1 MTNQDTAFKI
11 LDYLEEILAFFVDDD
26 TERELRSDIEFH
38 TTSNVFLKKA
48 LHTYSIHGNAV
59 SYIDKITEESIPTLS
74 IVTCVFSE
82 IATPMPLKLKI
93 KELPNEKKSDSHTLQ
108 FEKISEVAQ

>member
-1 MTNQDTAFKI
+1 MA
-11 LDYLEEILAFFVDDD
+11 
-26 TERELRSDIEFH
+26 
-38 TTSNVFLKKA
+38 FLKKT

-59 SYIDKITEESIPTLS
+59 SYIDKITEESIPTLP
-74 IVTCVFSE
+74 IGTCVFSE

-93 KELPNEKKSDSHTLQ
+93 KELPDEQKPDSHTLQ

>member
-1 MTNQDTAFKI
+1 MPFLLMMIQKESFAQISNFI
-11 LDYLEEILAFFVDDD
+11 LHQMA
-26 TERELRSDIEFH
+26 
-38 TTSNVFLKKA
+38 FLKKT

-59 SYIDKITEESIPTLS
+59 SYIDKITEESIPTLP
-74 IVTCVFSE
+74 IGTCVFSE

-93 KELPNEKKSDSHTLQ
+93 KELSDEQKADSHTLQ